1 MDENFLQKA
10 IGKLNELSESLS
22 KIPVG
27 CIVNKKMWN
36 RLMELPDKP
45 TVSGMSSFKF
55 DTKWSSFETSF
66 FEGMLVYLDEDQNET
81 YKMYYNNDE
90 LMEKLKQI
98 SERKR
103 K

>member
-55 DTKWSSFETSF
+55 DTKWSSFE
-66 FEGMLVYLDEDQNET
+66 
-81 YKMYYNNDE
+81 MYYNNDE